1 MPIYKYKAVSEN
13 GEVFEGYHEGDSKAD
28 VLDMLKRNNYY
39 PMQVEEDIETSIRTT
54 LFARRITKKDMAV
67 FCRQFYTMLNAG
79 IGVINCLQILETQTE
94 NRTFK
99 DTISSVYEDVQK
111 GMTLSESMNR
121 YDKVFPALL
130 TNMVEVGETS
140 GTLDIIMERM
150 AVHYEK
156 ENKIENKVKSAFIYP
171 AVLGAVSIAV
181 VIFLLIVVMPSFI
194 GMFGSSDAVLPMP
207 TMILLAMSNW
217 LKDYWYLFIGIIF
230 GIIIAIKI
238 FGTTPNGRM
247 LYDSI
252 KLRIPI
258 FDRMNINIITSRF
271 TRTMSTLLS
280 SGISLLRAMDVV
292 SKILGNEVVSKRLD
306 TAKEDIR
313 KGIPMSRAIEVMDIF
328 PPMVSSMISI
338 GEESGAIDDILNK
351 TADFYD
357 EEVDTSI
364 QRMTTLLEPML
375 IVVMA
380 IMIGFIVISIAIP
393 MFDMVSTAQM

>member
-313 KGIPMSRAIEVMDIF
+313 KGIPMSRAIEAMAIF

>member
-1 MPIYKYKAVSEN
+1 
-13 GEVFEGYHEGDSKAD
+13 
-28 VLDMLKRNNYY
+28 
-39 PMQVEEDIETSIRTT
+39 
-54 LFARRITKKDMAV
+54 
-67 FCRQFYTMLNAG
+67 CRQFYTMLNAG

-313 KGIPMSRAIEVMDIF
+313 KGIPMSRAIEAMAIF

>member
-217 LKDYWYLFIGIIF
+217 LKDYWYLLIGIIF